1 MIHRAVGA
9 ADQAEGLARVVAV
22 QAGPGTVGLGTE
34 LGGAA
39 PARRRAELQAPVGDK
54 AQHIGTRSPVPRAGQ
69 RSLTVTIRTRSKAS
83 ARRVAAA
90 GPRPIPKMWS
100 PLHHSGDQPRIYR

>member
-9 ADQAEGLARVVAV
+9 ADQAEGLAGVIAV

-54 AQHIGTRSPVPRAGQ
+54 AQHVGARSPVPRAGQ
-69 RSLTVTIRTRSKAS
+69 SEQRLVDLWQRLPAVGQ
-83 ARRVAAA
+83 ARLVV
-90 GPRPIPKMWS
+90 GHD
-100 PLHHSGDQPRIYR
+100 LHQVEGDPADVGT